1 MRAMEPDSFS
11 AVVTDPPYGLEFL
24 GKDWDKLG
32 AVVEDCSEE
41 KGRFASQRN
50 GKTAFGGGGKR
61 VRYGLS
67 AASMQSWHE
76 EWAREALRVT
86 KPGGMILAFGGTRT
100 HHRLACAIEDAGWEI
115 RDCLMWLYGQGF
127 PKSLDISKAIDKK
140 AGITNR
146 LPVTDLAQR
155 WDGYGTTLKP
165 AWEPIIVAMKPLD
178 GTFAHNA
185 EAHGVAGLNVNG
197 CRIET
202 TDMWDVSGSIYKGHF
217 GSGKPGHGKRATNP
231 NGHPNGRWP
240 ANLILDGDAA
250 AALDGQSKRVSRYF
264 YCCKASK
271 KDRGEDNDHPTV
283 KPTALMRWLIRL
295 VTMPSGTRI
304 LDPFGGSGTTA
315 VACALEGV
323 DCVSIEKEA
332 EYVNT
337 SRRRI
342 ISVKDRRPLFA
353 EATP

>member
-1 MRAMEPDSFS
+1 
-11 AVVTDPPYGLEFL
+11 
-24 GKDWDKLG
+24 
-32 AVVEDCSEE
+32 
-41 KGRFASQRN
+41 
-50 GKTAFGGGGKR
+50 
-61 VRYGLS
+61 
-67 AASMQSWHE
+67 
-76 EWAREALRVT
+76 
-86 KPGGMILAFGGTRT
+86 MILAFGGTRT

-127 PKSLDISKAIDKK
+127 PKSHDFSRDIDRK
-140 AGITNR
+140 AGITDRPIVGEKRGADR
-146 LPVTDLAQR
+146 LRSQTKDGKRNGGEKWNDETGRDPFIRSPVTNLAQR
-155 WDGYGTTLKP
+155 WDGYGTALKP
-165 AWEPIIVAMKPLD
+165 AWEPIILAMKPLD

-185 EAHGVAGLNVNG
+185 EAHGVAGLNANG
-197 CRIET
+197 CRIGN
-202 TDMWDVSGSIYKGHF
+202 DLRH
-217 GSGKPGHGKRATNP
+217 NP
-231 NGHPNGRWP
+231 SCMNNGDTAAPVMSRGRESRGRWP

-264 YCCKASK
+264 YCGKASK

-304 LDPFGGSGTTA
+304 LDPFAGSGTTA

-332 EYVNT
+332 QYVNT

-342 ISVKDRRPLFA
+342 TSVKDRRPLFA